1 MTSSFVIKQ
10 LERARVGNAFLALLA
25 YLAIEN
31 ATSIAMQ
38 LKKSQLANMKPA
50 IAVMDVKLVGMGRF
64 VLENAA

>member
-1 MTSSFVIKQ
+1 M
-10 LERARVGNAFLALLA
+10 GNAFLALLA

-31 ATSIAMQ
+31 AMSIAMQ

-50 IAVMDVKLVGMGRF
+50 IAVMDVKLVGMDRF